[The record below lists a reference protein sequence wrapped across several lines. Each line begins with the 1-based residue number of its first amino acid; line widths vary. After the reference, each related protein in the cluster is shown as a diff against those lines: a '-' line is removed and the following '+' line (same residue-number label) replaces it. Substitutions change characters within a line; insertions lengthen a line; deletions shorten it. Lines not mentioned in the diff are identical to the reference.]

1 MKLNH
6 KLFTE
11 LEERFKKDQE
21 LCKNNFG
28 KDYVENCRK
37 NSEWLKQIVSQE
49 GWLSEE
55 KVGKQGELYA
65 WLIVQHSDDI
75 EFQKLCLRLLN
86 DLPKTKE
93 RNQHIA
99 YLTDRILVKEDKKQI
114 YGTQFSNGK
123 PYSILDENNLD
134 KRRNEMSLGSF
145 KEYYDSMQKNSDSRG
160 H

>member
-1 MKLNH
+1 MNPNP
-6 KLFTE
+6 KLFSE
-11 LEERFKKDQE
+11 LEERFKKDQA

-28 KDYVENCRK
+28 KDYVENCRE

-49 GWLSEE
+49 GWLSED

-75 EFQKLCLRLLN
+75 KFQKLCLTLLKN
-86 DLPKTKE
+86 LSKTKE

-99 YLTDRILVKEDKKQI
+99 YLTDRILIKENKEQI

-123 PYSILDENNLD
+123 PCPILDENNLD
-134 KRRNEMSLGSF
+134 KRRSEMSLGSF
-145 KEYYDSMQKNSDSRG
+145 DEYYKQMTKN
-160 H
+160 